1 MNKEL
6 KFEIYSTT
14 AISLLLSIPYF
25 FFTEQTLEKYTY
37 DIMILIIFIS
47 LSVGLFIISKSTKHT
62 ILLKLF
68 SIFIFFHFVFF
79 PFIYVYLLNT
89 NPNNIKI
96 EKEVLDSEIISS
108 YDNIDEIYGRTLL
121 EKEKL
126 INNILHK
133 EKDFIKIK
141 INSLKPNQMF
151 ILKENIAVLNYSF
164 ETKGK
169 HPISFETFFFYNKKG
184 EYITD
189 LKIRDENIVNIDNLL
204 KNELTNVRKLQS
216 LKKKEIEQVKTH
228 KFWSY
233 KNILPYS
240 INIFYTSNFV
250 PKSKIS
256 NIVYFIHNTFIF
268 VIVLSLII
276 GFLPNFFT
284 NKID

>member
-14 AISLLLSIPYF
+14 AISLLLSIPYYLF
-25 FFTEQTLEKYTY
+25 SEQTLEKYTY

-47 LSVGLFIISKSTKHT
+47 LSVGLFIKSKSTKHT

-79 PFIYVYLLNT
+79 PFVYVYLLNT

-96 EKEVLDSEIISS
+96 EKDVLDSEIISS

-126 INNILHK
+126 INNILHN
-133 EKDFIKIK
+133 EKDFIKVK
-141 INSLKPNQMF
+141 VNSLKLNQML

-169 HPISFETFFFYNKKG
+169 HPRFFETFFFYNKKG

-189 LKIRDENIVNIDNLL
+189 LKIRDENILNIENLL
-204 KNELTNVRKLQS
+204 KNELINVRKLQS

-268 VIVLSLII
+268 VIILSLII
-276 GFLPNFFT
+276 GFLQNFFT
-284 NKID
+284 NKIN